1 MVKKNRLLLVF
12 ILPLFVFLTV
22 QAQVDFT
29 QDLFEELAAN
39 INPIPYIET
48 PAYKRVELDN
58 GMVFYLAE
66 ERDLP
71 VIEVLGFIRGGMSQE
86 SMEQAGISSLMARLM
101 NTGTKNFSE
110 LELSR
115 YKELNGLTFSISSA
129 LDHYNVTANALSH
142 DKEALFTLMAEVLRN
157 PKFDGDYFYRIIQ
170 EYYQA
175 LLQHFYYDSSLLDM
189 YFNSTIYGDHPY
201 GYNDNLGLV
210 VAALQS
216 MTPAAVESFYQEN
229 IDPANIIMA
238 ISGDFDLAEM
248 EELLREKFADWE
260 TKGTEL
266 EERRVEENEANYNR
280 IILVNKPDATQ
291 AKMKMGYSFYDN
303 SYADRV
309 AFTMANL
316 VFGGG
321 DFSSRLMDN
330 LRSKQGY
337 VYGIYS
343 NFRLNERGGLY
354 FITTDVAPEK
364 ACETREAIKAELLAV
379 KEGQAE
385 ISEEEL
391 FRIVNLY
398 NAFFPKT
405 YKEQIS
411 VLSEIMYAR
420 EILGE
425 GEDYINNYISEYN
438 NLSAEEVQEVFARDT
453 FPERFLT
460 VIVGKKEDV
469 LPAFQEQ
476 GIEVE
481 VVELF

>member
-1 MVKKNRLLLVF
+1 
-12 ILPLFVFLTV
+12 
-22 QAQVDFT
+22 
-29 QDLFEELAAN
+29 
-39 INPIPYIET
+39 
-48 PAYKRVELDN
+48 
-58 GMVFYLAE
+58 MVFYLAE

-266 EERRVEENEANYNR
+266 EE
-280 IILVNKPDATQ
+280 
-291 AKMKMGYSFYDN
+291 
-303 SYADRV
+303 
-309 AFTMANL
+309 
-316 VFGGG
+316 
-321 DFSSRLMDN
+321 
-330 LRSKQGY
+330 
-337 VYGIYS
+337 
-343 NFRLNERGGLY
+343 
-354 FITTDVAPEK
+354 
-364 ACETREAIKAELLAV
+364 
-379 KEGQAE
+379 
-385 ISEEEL
+385 
-391 FRIVNLY
+391 
-398 NAFFPKT
+398 
-405 YKEQIS
+405 
-411 VLSEIMYAR
+411 
-420 EILGE
+420 
-425 GEDYINNYISEYN
+425 
-438 NLSAEEVQEVFARDT
+438 
-453 FPERFLT
+453 
-460 VIVGKKEDV
+460 
-469 LPAFQEQ
+469 
-476 GIEVE
+476 
-481 VVELF
+481 